1 MKYLIILSLFI
12 FSCED
17 KDFRLSPD
25 CYKLDNPEIYLEGL
39 ETGNTTIWA
48 VKYSGEE
55 VEIAC
60 SWADA
65 YVYMWEYNCNN
76 YPHKFFTI
84 YIALKSN
91 GTPCK
96 SI

>member
-12 FSCED
+12 FSCQEESI
-17 KDFRLSPD
+17 RLSPD
-25 CYKLDNPEIYLEGL
+25 CYKLDNPEIYLDGL

-76 YPHKFFTI
+76 YPSLFSDL
-84 YIALKSN
+84 YVALHSN